1 MITKPTLLVDEKKC
15 RENIQ
20 KMVEKAKRNDVTLR
34 AHVKTHQSLSVG
46 KWLKEA
52 GIEKITV
59 SSLEMAKYFSKEWDD
74 ITVAFPVN
82 ILEINTINFLA
93 SCIQLNL
100 LVENRETIDFLNKHV
115 EHTLGFF
122 IKIDIGYHR
131 TGILPNNFQ
140 LIDEILHETSS
151 NDKLKFLGFIG
162 HAGHSYKSNSI
173 TEIERIHNESIA
185 QILPLKEKYHVEYP
199 ELIISVGDTPTCS
212 VVEDFSM
219 VDEIRPGNF
228 VFYDLTQAQIGS
240 NHLDQIAV
248 AMACPIVA
256 IHPEKNE
263 IIMYGGG
270 VHFAKDAYQDPK
282 LGTIYGK
289 VVEKTAT
296 GWGNTIDGIYVKSLS
311 QEHGIISVSTEL
323 INNYKIGDI
332 LYILPVHACL
342 TADCHQTY
350 QLLDNTV
357 ISRFVY

>member
-20 KMVEKAKRNDVTLR
+20 KMVEKAKRNNVTLR

-59 SSLEMAKYFSKEWDD
+59 SSLEMAKYFSKEWND

-82 ILEINTINFLA
+82 ILEINTINLLA

-100 LVENRETIDFLNKHV
+100 LVENLETIDFLNKQV
-115 EHTLGFF
+115 EHPLGFF
-122 IKIDIGYHR
+122 IKMDIGYHR
-131 TGILPNNFQ
+131 TGISPNNFQ
-140 LIDEILHETSS
+140 LIDQILHESSS
-151 NDKLKFLGFIG
+151 NDKLNFLGFIG
-162 HAGHSYKSNSI
+162 HAGHSYKSRSI
-173 TEIERIHNESIA
+173 AEIERIHHESIA
-185 QILPLKEKYHVEYP
+185 HILPLKEKYHVEYP

-240 NHLDQIAV
+240 NQINQIAV
-248 AMACPIVA
+248 VMACPIVA

-270 VHFAKDAYQDPK
+270 VHFAKDTYQDPI

-289 VVEKTAT
+289 VVEKTPS
-296 GWGNTIDGIYVKSLS
+296 GWGNIIEGIYVKSLS
-311 QEHGIISVSTEL
+311 QEHGIISVTSEL
-323 INNYKIGDI
+323 ISNYKIGDI